1 MIKKILLALL
11 ALLLSVTAVV
21 LYRTFAAT
29 SKQIPAKAALLP
41 PLPEGAVA
49 RLQKAIQCP
58 TISFGDT
65 MQWKAEPFEA
75 LRAHLEASYPL
86 VHQKM
91 TREVVSGY
99 SYLYAWQGKNPQL
112 APYVFM
118 AHQDVVPVEEK
129 TLNLWT
135 AKPFDG
141 LVRNDTIYGR
151 GAIDNKCNLI
161 SIFEAAERLLGQG
174 FQPERTLYFVFGHD
188 EEIGGRKGAI
198 PIAKLLE
205 SRGVKA
211 DLLIDE
217 GGIVTEKRLPE
228 VGRPVA
234 LIATAEKGYLSLS
247 FSVTKKG
254 GHSSMP
260 DPETAVDILMRGLMK
275 LHDNPFPPRFVTATE
290 GFLRYVGPEMPFGQR
305 MAFANRW
312 LFERLIVKAMDASP
326 SSRAML
332 RTTSVTTILEAGI
345 KDNVV
350 PSVATAIANFRL
362 LPGDSVEA
370 VVQKVKEIIGDDRVE
385 VMPKG
390 KVYNEASSAPEAD
403 GLGFQEVAKIA
414 RQTYD
419 NVVVS
424 PFLLIGATDSRHFG
438 KVSDH
443 IVKFSPVVDPIGFH
457 TYDEQVSINSF
468 QHSIWFFEQ
477 LMRE

>member
-11 ALLLSVTAVV
+11 ALLLSITAVV

-29 SKQIPAKAALLP
+29 SKQIPAKAAPLP
-41 PLPEGAVA
+41 PLPESAVA
-49 RLQKAIQCP
+49 HLQKAIQCP
-58 TISFGDT
+58 TISFGDST
-65 MQWKAEPFEA
+65 QWKAEPFEA

-99 SYLYAWQGKNPQL
+99 SYLYTWQGKNPQL

-135 AKPFDG
+135 TKPFEG

-161 SIFEAAERLLGQG
+161 SIFEAAERLLRQG
-174 FQPERTLYFVFGHD
+174 FQPERTLYFIFGHD

-290 GFLRYVGPEMPFGQR
+290 GFLRYVGPEMPFTQR

-312 LFERLIVKAMDASP
+312 LFESLIVKAMDASP

-370 VVQKVKEIIGDDRVE
+370 VVQKVKEIIGDERVE
-385 VMPKG
+385 VKPKG
-390 KVYNEASSAPEAD
+390 KVYNEATSAPQAD
-403 GLGFQEVAKIA
+403 GLGFQKVAKIA
-414 RQTYD
+414 RQTYEH
-419 NVVVS
+419 VVVS
-424 PFLLIGATDSRHFG
+424 PFLLVGATDSRHFG
-438 KVSDH
+438 KVSDY
-443 IVKFSPVVDPIGFH
+443 IVKFSPVIDPIGFH
-457 TYDEQVSINSF
+457 TYDEQVSVRSF

>member
-1 MIKKILLALL
+1 
-11 ALLLSVTAVV
+11 
-21 LYRTFAAT
+21 
-29 SKQIPAKAALLP
+29 
-41 PLPEGAVA
+41 
-49 RLQKAIQCP
+49 
-58 TISFGDT
+58 
-65 MQWKAEPFEA
+65 
-75 LRAHLEASYPL
+75 
-86 VHQKM
+86 
-91 TREVVSGY
+91 
-99 SYLYAWQGKNPQL
+99 
-112 APYVFM
+112 
-118 AHQDVVPVEEK
+118 
-129 TLNLWT
+129 
-135 AKPFDG
+135 
-141 LVRNDTIYGR
+141 
-151 GAIDNKCNLI
+151 
-161 SIFEAAERLLGQG
+161 
-174 FQPERTLYFVFGHD
+174 
-188 EEIGGRKGAI
+188 
-198 PIAKLLE
+198 
-205 SRGVKA
+205 
-211 DLLIDE
+211 
-217 GGIVTEKRLPE
+217 
-228 VGRPVA
+228 
-234 LIATAEKGYLSLS
+234 
-247 FSVTKKG
+247 
-254 GHSSMP
+254 MP

-390 KVYNEASSAPEAD
+390 KVYNEASSTPEAD
-403 GLGFQEVAKIA
+403 GLGFQKVAKIA